1 MVLKISAR
9 QIFSIVTLVT
19 LFCSAH
25 AELIDESKTLV
36 MTEGQAKEYYA
47 RTFAARDA
55 SWRVRPI
62 ISIPP
67 QVRMTSK
74 PGTRYRVTL
83 KLLIDKHGNI
93 IEATLL
99 KSSGNS
105 QLDASAIH
113 SVKQAKLN
121 PFVENG
127 EAVMGQVFLPIHYIM
142 Q

>member
-62 ISIPP
+62 ISVIL
-67 QVRMTSK
+67 
-74 PGTRYRVTL
+74 L
-83 KLLIDKHGNI
+83 KLPCLNLAEIASWTHQPY
-93 IEATLL
+93 TL
-99 KSSGNS
+99 SS
-105 QLDASAIH
+105 
-113 SVKQAKLN
+113 
-121 PFVENG
+121 
-127 EAVMGQVFLPIHYIM
+127 
-142 Q
+142 